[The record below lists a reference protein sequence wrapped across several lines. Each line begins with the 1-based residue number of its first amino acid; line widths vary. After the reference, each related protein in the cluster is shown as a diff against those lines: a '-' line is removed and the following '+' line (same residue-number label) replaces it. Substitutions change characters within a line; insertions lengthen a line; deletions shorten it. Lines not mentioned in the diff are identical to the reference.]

1 MTSTDEIRYRRSR
14 FSTRLPTDRLYTRSH
29 FWVKQDEAT
38 ESRQVGFTQFAI
50 RMLGEFVEI
59 RYHVAPG
66 EPIAVG
72 QVIGEIEGFKAV
84 TEIYSVIAGT
94 FQGAN
99 PDLDTDITLA
109 DTDPYQRGWLYR
121 ALGTP
126 EVEAVEGEGYVAVLD
141 ATIAKMTDKQ
151 AQGESDG

>member
-1 MTSTDEIRYRRSR
+1 MSSTDEIRYRRSR

-29 FWVKQDEAT
+29 FWVKHDEAQ
-38 ESRQVGFTQFAI
+38 ESWQVGFTQFAI

-59 RYHVAPG
+59 RFQVQPG
-66 EPIAVG
+66 EAIAVG

-94 FQGAN
+94 FQGVN
-99 PDLDTDITLA
+99 PDLETDITLA

-121 ALGTP
+121 AAGTP
-126 EVEAVEGEGYVAVLD
+126 EAEAVVGEGYVDVLD